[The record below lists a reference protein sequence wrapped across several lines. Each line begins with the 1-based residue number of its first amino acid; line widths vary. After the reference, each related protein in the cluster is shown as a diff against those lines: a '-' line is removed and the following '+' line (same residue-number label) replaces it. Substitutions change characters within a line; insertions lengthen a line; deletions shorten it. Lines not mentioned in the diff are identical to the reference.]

1 MINHA
6 DVCRYSPLTMSI
18 HKKNDSPA
26 TSDMYIGIATKDD
39 GETHYFTIYSENRS
53 VAIDIE
59 ELALLYPAA
68 LNLLSGVKDDNS
80 R

>member
-26 TSDMYIGIATKDD
+26 TSDISISIVFN
-39 GETHYFTIYSENRS
+39 ETTEDHYFTVTSESFSIN
-53 VAIDIE
+53 IDIE

-68 LNLLSGVKDDNS
+68 LNLLSGVKDGSS

>member
-18 HKKNDSPA
+18 HKKSDSPA
-26 TSDMYIGIATKDD
+26 SSDVSISIDTKDD

-68 LNLLSGVKDDNS
+68 LNLLSGVKNDNS

>member
-1 MINHA
+1 MSNHA
-6 DVCRYSPLTMSI
+6 DTHRYSPLTMSI
-18 HKKNDSPA
+18 HRKGDSPS
-26 TSDMYIGIATKDD
+26 TSDIYIGIATKDD

-68 LNLLSGVKDDNS
+68 LNLLSGVKDGS
-80 R
+80 PR